1 MTAAPYRAATGR
13 GAAVRLGV
21 VVRHGGALR
30 GLARRPAAAG
40 YVTLAVAVGVLVVR
54 DDQHTHTDQC
64 AARPVT
70 PA

>member
-1 MTAAPYRAATGR
+1 MTAAPYRAAARR

-21 VVRHGGALR
+21 AVRHASALR
-30 GLARRPAAAG
+30 GPARRPAATG
-40 YVTLAVAVGVLVVR
+40 YVTLAVAAGVLVVR